1 MRISEGHKNAQLLSR
16 LQSNLAAK
24 GKASEQVSSGLRVQ
38 RASDDPQAH
47 QVAEK
52 LKAQGARFEA
62 MLKTNDQLVSGLDHA
77 DRMLANAT
85 TVVDEA
91 LRIAQQ
97 FSSDTFSGEQMAA
110 AAKSIEGLKES
121 LLEVANSKFQGE
133 HTFGGTSDQTPPYS
147 ATGILQGQTLSR
159 VVEIAPREF
168 VQTPVATDIFGD
180 QNNVFAVLDKISAAL
195 SLQDTNAVRGNLE
208 PLKGFRAGIVGAR
221 QEIGHKLEVLDHAQG
236 FLDALKTE
244 ATIDAGKATDADPA
258 KAISNL
264 LSISNTLEVY
274 AQSEDQV
281 QQLMDQM
288 LKL

>member
-1 MRISEGHKNAQLLSR
+1 MRISEGHKNAQLLAR

-24 GKASEQVSSGLRVQ
+24 DKAAEQVASGLRVQ
-38 RASDDPQAH
+38 RASDDPQTH

-52 LKAQGARFEA
+52 LKAQGARFES
-62 MLKTNDQLVSGLDHA
+62 MLKTNVQLSAGLDHA

-91 LRIAQQ
+91 MRIAEQ
-97 FSSDTFSGEQMAA
+97 FSSDSFSPEQMQA

-121 LLEVANSKFQGE
+121 LLEVANSKFQGV
-133 HTFGGTSDQTPPYS
+133 HAFGGTSDQTPPYS
-147 ATGILQGQTLSR
+147 SAGVLQNQTMSR

-180 QNNVFAVLDKISAAL
+180 QNNVFGVLDKLSAAL
-195 SLQDTNAVRGNLE
+195 SLQDTNAVRGNLA
-208 PLKGFRAGIVGAR
+208 PLKEFRGNIVGAR
-221 QEIGHKLEVLDHAQG
+221 QEIGHKLDVLEHAQG

-244 ATIDAGKATDADPA
+244 ATVGAGKATDADPA
-258 KAISNL
+258 KAISSL